1 MTTDFM
7 PPDVDNLEP
16 EYPVVF
22 GVTLTPV
29 VSGVLLG
36 LGLLALAGAIW
47 VYFGQAEWDKNQLL
61 SAQVSEK
68 KQKLE
73 QQAVI
78 LKKIAEAKERLQ
90 AAKAQRQEVTKLFAN
105 ESTLNTL
112 LLDLNRQ
119 IDSRNVGLLQARQ
132 NKLASCPSWVR
143 NAGDKF
149 DQDLEQKGFAIV
161 AKSQLKKFEPDLTKT
176 GVITD
181 SSYGTLVNNQLKRQT
196 VNVEFSGNFS
206 QTQEILRSVERLQPL
221 LVLKNMDVTAGK
233 DGGAGSSSYRLFE
246 LRGDRVQ
253 FLTNC
258 QPEPVLTSK
267 FQLEAL
273 LPLTPEEAAAA
284 AAAAK
289 AAAPAAAK

>member
-29 VSGVLLG
+29 VSGVLIG
-36 LGLLALAGAIW
+36 LGLVALAGAIW

-73 QQAVI
+73 QQAAI
-78 LKKIAEAKERLQ
+78 LKKIAAAKERLQ

-132 NKLASCPSWVR
+132 NKLASCPAWVR

-149 DQDLEQKGFAIV
+149 DQDLEQKGFAIA
-161 AKSQLKKFEPDLTKT
+161 AKSQLKKFEPDLAKT
-176 GVITD
+176 GVIVD

-196 VNVEFSGNFS
+196 VNVEFSGNFG
-206 QTQEILRSVERLQPL
+206 QTQEILRSIERLQPL
-221 LVLKNMDVTAGK
+221 LVLKNMDITAGK
-233 DGGAGSSSYRLFE
+233 DGSAGGSSYRLFE

-258 QPEPVLTSK
+258 QPEPILTSK

-284 AAAAK
+284 AK
-289 AAAPAAAK
+289 AAAPPPAAK

>member
-61 SAQVSEK
+61 SAQVAEK

-132 NKLASCPSWVR
+132 NKLASCPAWVR

-233 DGGAGSSSYRLFE
+233 DGSAGGSSYRLFE